1 MSSNYFPFGHW
12 FFEWTPEIY
21 LQEANYF
28 FLFLFMLLQIPT
40 QSIFILFSAIFSSME
55 IRLSSL
61 NFSSVWEPFYELKL
75 YFPLS
80 VLPRIFYI
88 LTESFIA
95 VHLFH
100 ILVPLKLL
108 GEYHLVL
115 AICYNSCYW
124 FVLHKNVRMTAL
136 CQTKGV
142 STSVSFSDNTRCRG
156 KIIGKK
162 ERCLGSSFKFS
173 PGLEP
178 LVFQIWLNTKLSVY
192 FNILNEFF
200 FYKPYSSGRKDWT
213 YFPHLPDPIAG
224 VLCNVH
230 KETDPFVLFHGFN
243 F

>member
-1 MSSNYFPFGHW
+1 MVIDSLNELQKY
-12 FFEWTPEIY
+12 IY
-21 LQEANYF
+21 RRQIISTSFCSCFSKYLLS
-28 FLFLFMLLQIPT
+28 LF
-40 QSIFILFSAIFSSME
+40 FILLSAIFSSME

-80 VLPRIFYI
+80 VLPRLFYI

-124 FVLHKNVRMTAL
+124 FVLHKIVRMTAL
-136 CQTKGV
+136 CQTKGL
-142 STSVSFSDNTRCRG
+142 STSVSFSDDTRCRG

-162 ERCLGSSFKFS
+162 ERK
-173 PGLEP
+173 
-178 LVFQIWLNTKLSVY
+178 VF
-192 FNILNEFF
+192 
-200 FYKPYSSGRKDWT
+200 G
-213 YFPHLPDPIAG
+213 
-224 VLCNVH
+224 
-230 KETDPFVLFHGFN
+230 
-243 F
+243 